1 MWIPYS
7 LLYPQKIT
15 CGSGEYVWMPYSYY
29 FIHKKLPVGLE
40 NICGCHTLITLSTP
54 PVAIIL
60 ALEQYSKQFTPLGME
75 TSIIMIKTLFLN
87 KNVQIIPQIL
97 NYNKFLQKHM
107 NILQGLLFLF
117 YTCNTQ
123 ILN

>member
-1 MWIPYS
+1 MWI
-7 LLYPQKIT
+7 
-15 CGSGEYVWMPYSYY
+15 PYSYY

-75 TSIIMIKTLFLN
+75 TSLTS
-87 KNVQIIPQIL
+87 
-97 NYNKFLQKHM
+97 LQK
-107 NILQGLLFLF
+107 
-117 YTCNTQ
+117 
-123 ILN
+123 